1 MDPFF
6 AEMAARIGSVPG
18 VVAIALG
25 GSRARGNAD
34 DHSDADIG
42 IYYNAGAPP
51 DITQLST
58 LARDLDDRRP
68 AEPLTPIGGWGPWI
82 DGGGWLVIGGRRVDW
97 IYRELGR
104 VGEAIADCRAGRV
117 TSHYQ
122 PGHPH
127 AFHTYIYMGEVHH
140 AVALHDPEGILRA
153 LAASTTPYPPAL
165 RQAIVD
171 AFLWEA
177 DFALATAEKSAAR
190 GDVYHATGSFFRSV
204 ACVIQVLFA
213 VNARYFVNE
222 KRSVEAV
229 RSFARR
235 PAGFGETVAAA
246 FSGSRSPRET
256 LRSLAALVEE
266 TRALSANP
274 GR

>member
-6 AEMAARIGSVPG
+6 AEMAARIGAVPG
-18 VVAIALG
+18 VVAVALG
-25 GSRARGNAD
+25 GSRARGDAD
-34 DHSDADIG
+34 DHSDADVG
-42 IYYNAGAPP
+42 IYYDAEVPLDVG
-51 DITQLST
+51 QLSV
-58 LARDLDDRRP
+58 LARELDERHP
-68 AEPLTPIGGWGPWI
+68 PEPLTAIGGWGHWI
-82 DGGGWLVIGGRRVDW
+82 DGGGWLVIGGRHVDW

-104 VGEAIADCRAGRV
+104 VAGAIADCRAGRIS
-117 TSHYQ
+117 SHYQ

-127 AFHTYIYMGEVHH
+127 AFHTHMYMGEVHH

-153 LAASTTPYPPAL
+153 LAASTTPYPTAL
-165 RQAIVD
+165 QKAIVE

-177 DFALATAEKSAAR
+177 DFALATTEKSAAR

-204 ACVIQVLFA
+204 ACMVQVLYA

-229 RSFARR
+229 RSFTRR
-235 PAGFGETVAAA
+235 PAGFEETVAAA
-246 FSGSRSPRET
+246 FSGSRLPAET
-256 LRSLAALVEE
+256 LRSLAFLVEQ